1 MYEEIRKQA
10 ENVANEICDAGKLKK
25 GQILDSK
32 FVHQVKFVEIK

>member
-25 GQILDSK
+25 RTNLSSRL
-32 FVHQVKFVEIK
+32 FIK

>member
-25 GQILDSK
+25 ATKSAVLPKTS
-32 FVHQVKFVEIK
+32 

>member
-25 GQILDSK
+25 GQIHK
-32 FVHQVKFVEIK
+32 N

>member
-25 GQILDSK
+25 GQIL
-32 FVHQVKFVEIK
+32 VVELFIK